1 MTGTI
6 DVHVP
11 VLRRNLMSHLM
22 VPGNNMPVRR
32 SSVASPPMAPRDN
45 GLAVMLNHLK
55 GMEERIAGLEQA
67 VQAVHQAPVVFSAP
81 PNYVPEPLPK
91 SERRHEPVRR
101 KREGVLRRIMYFMA
115 D

>member
-1 MTGTI
+1 MTDTI

-11 VLRRNLMSHLM
+11 VLRQNLMSHLM

-32 SSVASPPMAPRDN
+32 SRMASPPMAPSDN
-45 GLAVMLNHLK
+45 GLAVVLTHLK

-67 VQAVHQAPVVFSAP
+67 VQAAHQAPVVFSAP
-81 PNYVPEPLPK
+81 RDYVPEPLPK
-91 SERRHEPVRR
+91 IERRHKPVRR
-101 KREGVLRRIMYFMA
+101 KRVGVLRRLMRFAA